1 MGWLIGAG
9 ALALVAVGFWYFR
22 SRASAQGV
30 HRITAEGATVEARR
44 ADWERQWTERKDILL
59 REQQEANLRFQARV
73 QAGFSPDTDGEAR
86 TLARLLEIKTDEL
99 RNWEHARGQWLAA
112 GRPV

>member
-30 HRITAEGATVEARR
+30 HRITAEGATVEERR
-44 ADWERQWTERKDILL
+44 ADWERKWAQHRDLLL
-59 REQQEANLRFQARV
+59 RQQQEDNVKFQARV

-86 TLARLLEIKTDEL
+86 ILARLLELKTDEL
-99 RNWEHARGQWLAA
+99 RMWERMRERWLAA